1 LPSTIRECQYA
12 WTCLNKESG
21 PDIIGIF
28 YDALSMR
35 PLNKIAN
42 IGITQDI
49 NPGHSFAKQKLPRIP
64 VAWRRPRMLANEVTG
79 LYLSVG
85 TLSLVQSLRVRRVG
99 LRFMGVSIS
108 HYDGSIDV
116 LGQWDDCQ
124 SLPISEIYNSSD
136 GVLTSITFRFCGESR
151 ASYVDGIFVGVN
163 NVDTVQDLDIGTFK
177 TFSLKKLNSVCH
189 SLYVC

>member
-1 LPSTIRECQYA
+1 
-12 WTCLNKESG
+12 
-21 PDIIGIF
+21 
-28 YDALSMR
+28 
-35 PLNKIAN
+35 
-42 IGITQDI
+42 
-49 NPGHSFAKQKLPRIP
+49 
-64 VAWRRPRMLANEVTG
+64 MLANEVTG